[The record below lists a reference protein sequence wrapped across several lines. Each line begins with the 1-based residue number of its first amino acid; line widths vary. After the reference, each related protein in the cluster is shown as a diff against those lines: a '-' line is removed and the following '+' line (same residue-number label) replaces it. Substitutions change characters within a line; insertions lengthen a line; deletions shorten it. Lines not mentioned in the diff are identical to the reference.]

1 MCVYVCRIFISVI
14 VRQKFDY
21 VGHMTRVNIYEL
33 LPVSYVG
40 LPMRQALRHIN
51 TRE

>member
-1 MCVYVCRIFISVI
+1 
-14 VRQKFDY
+14 
-21 VGHMTRVNIYEL
+21 MTRVNIYEL

-51 TRE
+51 TREWIHRHTVLLNAFWLHICRRHV